1 MSKNKKI
8 ITALSLMG
16 VAIFIMAFSS
26 MPSAGSKEITIS
38 QVVNSADKFDGDYI
52 MTEGLLN
59 KESIQWNADKI
70 ELRFEIMDENE
81 LALPVYYKGVQP
93 DNFTDDVIVIV
104 EGFIGDNGVFEAEKV
119 LTKCPS
125 KYEGEDMENYDGE
138 MHKEIFKDSQE

>member
-8 ITALSLMG
+8 ITALSFMG

-38 QVVNSADKFDGDYI
+38 QVVNSSDKFDGDYI

>member
-8 ITALSLMG
+8 IAALSLMA

-38 QVVNSADKFDGDYI
+38 EVVNDADKFDGDYI

-59 KESIQWNADKI
+59 KESIQWDADKI
-70 ELRFEIMDENE
+70 ELRFEIIDEND

-104 EGFIGDNGVFEAEKV
+104 EGFIGENGVFEAETV

-138 MHKEIFKDSQE
+138 MHKEIFNDSQE

>member
-8 ITALSLMG
+8 ITALSLMA

-38 QVVNSADKFDGDYI
+38 EVVNGADTFDGDYI

-59 KESIQWNADKI
+59 KESIQWDADKI

-104 EGFIGDNGVFEAEKV
+104 EGFIDENGVFEAEKV

-138 MHKEIFKDSQE
+138 MHQEIFNDSQE